1 MKKNDE
7 FLLFC
12 KNSKHLE
19 VTRIRSIEDE
29 LENFKIAEELSWS
42 LHDKDQPCLAWFIV
56 SKCIEE
62 FREENG
68 YYAGSPYE
76 QNLDFNSD

>member
-42 LHDKDQPCLAWFIV
+42 LHDKD
-56 SKCIEE
+56 
-62 FREENG
+62 
-68 YYAGSPYE
+68 
-76 QNLDFNSD
+76 